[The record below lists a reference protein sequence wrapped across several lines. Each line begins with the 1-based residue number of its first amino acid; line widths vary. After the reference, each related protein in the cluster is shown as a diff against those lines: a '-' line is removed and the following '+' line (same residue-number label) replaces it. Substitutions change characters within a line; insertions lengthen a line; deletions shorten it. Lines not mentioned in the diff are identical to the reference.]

1 MGVPLSELV
10 ARQEIALAE
19 LAGKKIAVDAL
30 NTIFQFLAI
39 IRDRFTGQPLRDHE
53 GRVTSHLTGLLYRT
67 LGYLE
72 AGIKPVYVFDGP
84 HPEFKTRTVAKR
96 RGVRAQAR
104 LKWEQAVKAGEPAL
118 RYAQAATQ
126 VDDDI
131 LASSRELLDLMG
143 VPWVQAPSEGEAQCA
158 WMCKQRLVF
167 ATASQDFDSLLFGTP
182 RLVRNLSATGRRK
195 LSGKKEYMEV
205 KPESIELRNVLSALG
220 LTRKQ
225 LIIVGL
231 LIGTDYNRG
240 ARGIGPKKALRLLKE
255 KPRLQDVLAAV
266 EFADD
271 VDIRL
276 VYDFFLNPPH
286 VDMAA
291 PKWRAPAA
299 EELFDFLVAE
309 HDFLPERMEKAVQ
322 RLTDLHA
329 RRRGT

>member
-1 MGVPLSELV
+1 MGVALSELV
-10 ARQEIALAE
+10 PRQEVALAD
-19 LAGKKIAVDAL
+19 LAGKKIAIDAL

-53 GRVTSHLTGLLYRT
+53 GRVTSHLSGLLYRT

-72 AGIKPVYVFDGP
+72 GGIKPVYVFDGP
-84 HPEFKTRTVAKR
+84 HPEFKARTVARR
-96 RGVRAQAR
+96 RGVRERAR
-104 LKWEQAVKAGEPAL
+104 LKWEQAVAAGEPAL
-118 RYAQAATQ
+118 RHAQAATR

-131 LASSRELLDLMG
+131 LASSRQLLDLMG
-143 VPWVQAPSEGEAQCA
+143 IPWVQAPSEGEAQCA
-158 WMCKQRLVF
+158 WMCQQRLVF

-205 KPESIELRNVLSALG
+205 KPELIELGSVLSHLG
-220 LTRKQ
+220 LTRQQ
-225 LIIVGL
+225 LVVVGL

-240 ARGIGPKKALRLLKE
+240 VRGIGRKKALRLLKE
-255 KPRLQDVLAAV
+255 KPRLQDVMAAV

-271 VDIRL
+271 VDIRQ
-276 VYDFFLNPPH
+276 VYDFFLKPPH
-286 VDMAA
+286 ADMAA
-291 PKWRAPAA
+291 PKWQPPVA

-309 HDFLPERMEKAVQ
+309 RDFLPERMEKAVQ

-329 RRRGT
+329 RRRGA